1 MNRQFKSMDFNYTLK
16 IILIGDAGVGKTSL
30 LYTYVYD
37 IDQYKAGI
45 TLGVEFGSKTI
56 VINND
61 IVKVHIWDTSGQ
73 ERFRSITRSYYRSAA
88 GCIVVYDITDYVS
101 FQNAKKWLNEVRRFT
116 INDDI
121 PIILVGSKNDLV
133 ENRTVSY
140 SDGEKFAAEEGILFM
155 ETTIHSDVSPLFDAL
170 CKKIYDRR
178 HELPSG
184 VRKNNMSSPPTAPP
198 KRDDINGCCFYPF
211 F

>member
-61 IVKVHIWDTSGQ
+61 IFQPTGVFKGS
-73 ERFRSITRSYYRSAA
+73 S
-88 GCIVVYDITDYVS
+88 VS
-101 FQNAKKWLNEVRRFT
+101 
-116 INDDI
+116 
-121 PIILVGSKNDLV
+121 
-133 ENRTVSY
+133 
-140 SDGEKFAAEEGILFM
+140 
-155 ETTIHSDVSPLFDAL
+155 
-170 CKKIYDRR
+170 
-178 HELPSG
+178 
-184 VRKNNMSSPPTAPP
+184 
-198 KRDDINGCCFYPF
+198 
-211 F
+211 